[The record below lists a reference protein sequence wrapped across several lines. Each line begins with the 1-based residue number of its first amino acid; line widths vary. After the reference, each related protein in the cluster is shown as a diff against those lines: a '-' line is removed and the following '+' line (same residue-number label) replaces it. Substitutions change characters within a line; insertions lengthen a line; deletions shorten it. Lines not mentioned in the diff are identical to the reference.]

1 MIKESCIWHTSL
13 LFSRTVKPTGKARFM
28 NICLGLVATA
38 ETEKMFQFVLSEWIL
53 EALEAIE
60 ALGALEALEAL
71 KEA

>member
-1 MIKESCIWHTSL
+1 
-13 LFSRTVKPTGKARFM
+13 M